1 MAMTTMQTVMLG
13 AGVLSVLLMLIA
25 AMSGPSANKLAAQR
39 LEGIKERYSANSS
52 VTVQAQLRKIVAHRQ
67 TKLDDVMSQFIPRPA
82 LLRERIMR
90 TGKKWT
96 LPQYMMASGGL
107 SLLVS
112 LVLMI
117 SGMPF
122 VFSII
127 AGFPVGLGVPHMV
140 VNSFIKRRVHA
151 FTVKFPD
158 AIDLLVRG
166 LRSGLPIS
174 ETIGLVAQE
183 VPGPVGFEF
192 RNIADKIRIGRTMD
206 AALQETADRL
216 GTPEF
221 QFFCI
226 SINIQRET
234 GGNLAETLSNLADV
248 LRKRSQMKLKIKA
261 MSSES
266 KASAYIVGALPFIVF
281 GLIWFIN
288 DSYMQ
293 GFFHEQRLMLIG
305 AGGLVWMAIGAGIM
319 AKMIS
324 FEI

>member
-1 MAMTTMQTVMLG
+1 MTMMQTVMLG
-13 AGVLSVLLMLIA
+13 IGVLTVLVLLMG
-25 AMSGPSANKLAAQR
+25 MSSGPSANKMAAKR
-39 LEGIKERYSANSS
+39 LEALKERYSSNSS
-52 VTVQAQLRKIVAHRQ
+52 VTVQAQLRKIVANRQ
-67 TKLDDVMSQFIPRPA
+67 TKLDNVMSQFIPRPA

-90 TGKKWT
+90 TGKNWT
-96 LPQYMMASGGL
+96 LPQYMMVSGGL
-107 SLLVS
+107 SLLVTITL
-112 LVLMI
+112 LVK
-117 SGMPF
+117 GMPMLF
-122 VFSII
+122 AIV
-127 AGFPVGLGVPHMV
+127 AGFPVGLGLPHMV
-140 VNSFIKRRVHA
+140 LNSLVKRRVGA
-151 FTVKFPD
+151 FTAKFPD

-174 ETIGLVAQE
+174 ETLNLVGQE
-183 VPGPVGFEF
+183 VPGPVGVEF
-192 RNIADKIRIGRTMD
+192 RSVADKIRIGRTMD

-226 SINIQRET
+226 SIAIQRET

-266 KASAYIVGALPFIVF
+266 KASAYIIGSLPFVVF
-281 GLIWFIN
+281 ALIWFIN

-293 GFFHEQRLMLIG
+293 GFFIEPRLMIAGGAGMVWMFIG
-305 AGGLVWMAIGAGIM
+305 AFIM

-324 FEI
+324 FDI